1 MENKEITKEE
11 ALKAMQNKLEVNRK
25 ISNEVNR
32 QILVEVKEEIK
43 KKEEKA
49 NEQQ

>member
-32 QILVEVKEEIK
+32 QTLVEVKEEIK